1 MKKRKKVI
9 IIAIALVAV
18 VAVAAIAVTSM
29 NGKKKKGEDVKM
41 EVVRRG
47 EFVVE
52 VRETGNLE
60 SLISVEVRSN
70 VEGEIEQIFVKEG
83 DFVEKGQK
91 LIQIDD
97 QQIQEQKKQAEANRD
112 ARFAQL
118 QQAELRIDMTEKEQK
133 SKITQAQ
140 NAVKVAEASLESLE
154 ANTTQRIAEADT
166 QISTTKNLREQDL
179 ISLRQAEIGLQQA
192 QLILEQYQS
201 GEESARISFETAD
214 SELKRQRDLFEK
226 KLVSKKALE
235 DAETRCAGSD
245 SQYETAKKNV
255 QSQRKAVESGT
266 ENIKAREQAIKS
278 RQSTLELHQL
288 NFTSIKES
296 QAAQKRQ
303 LHAELEN
310 ARIRLQQ
317 LLETTDQ
324 EKDLTRHSETGAK
337 ASLLEAQS
345 RLDAQEERLTWT
357 TIVAPMSGTITRLEI
372 EEGEI
377 VTSGRSAFSRSPA
390 LMIIDDLDRMIV
402 KTRINEVEIAQIKI
416 GQEAEIKVDSYPDKV
431 FEGSVIEISPS
442 ANLRQEQGGDGII
455 TFEVNVE
462 VLGSPSELLPG
473 MSADVDIIV
482 FHRKDILQLPIES
495 VMTPDILTVKA
506 TISSEDLKRLRSD
519 AKVEVQNLIGK
530 KFSARVGKIWTNKSR
545 GNVEI
550 LLDGTPRGLRTGPTE
565 INILIPDKTPIDG
578 VEAEIISERKYFVQ
592 LDKEVPE
599 DIQKKRKKDK
609 KNKEKGIKTRIEV
622 GKRNNSHFEILSGVI
637 EGDRVFVPSMEQLTK
652 QDRNK

>member
-1 MKKRKKVI
+1 M
-9 IIAIALVAV
+9 
-18 VAVAAIAVTSM
+18 
-29 NGKKKKGEDVKM
+29 
-41 EVVRRG
+41 
-47 EFVVE
+47 
-52 VRETGNLE
+52 
-60 SLISVEVRSN
+60 
-70 VEGEIEQIFVKEG
+70 
-83 DFVEKGQK
+83 
-91 LIQIDD
+91 
-97 QQIQEQKKQAEANRD
+97 
-112 ARFAQL
+112 
-118 QQAELRIDMTEKEQK
+118 
-133 SKITQAQ
+133 
-140 NAVKVAEASLESLE
+140 
-154 ANTTQRIAEADT
+154 
-166 QISTTKNLREQDL
+166 
-179 ISLRQAEIGLQQA
+179 
-192 QLILEQYQS
+192 
-201 GEESARISFETAD
+201 
-214 SELKRQRDLFEK
+214 
-226 KLVSKKALE
+226 
-235 DAETRCAGSD
+235 
-245 SQYETAKKNV
+245 
-255 QSQRKAVESGT
+255 
-266 ENIKAREQAIKS
+266 
-278 RQSTLELHQL
+278 
-288 NFTSIKES
+288 
-296 QAAQKRQ
+296 
-303 LHAELEN
+303 
-310 ARIRLQQ
+310 
-317 LLETTDQ
+317 
-324 EKDLTRHSETGAK
+324 
-337 ASLLEAQS
+337 LEAQS
-345 RLDAQEERLTWT
+345 RLDAQEERVKWT

-442 ANLRQEQGGDGII
+442 ANPRQEQGGDGII

-565 INILIPDKTPIDG
+565 INILIPDKTSIDG

>member
-9 IIAIALVAV
+9 IVSIVLVAV
-18 VAVAAIAVTSM
+18 LAGIAIAVTSM
-29 NGKKKKGEDVKM
+29 NGRKKKGEDVKM

-166 QISTTKNLREQDL
+166 QISTTKNLLEQDL
-179 ISLRQAEIGLQQA
+179 ISLRQAEIGSQQA

-266 ENIKAREQAIKS
+266 ENIKAREQAIES

-296 QAAQKRQ
+296 QAAQERQ
-303 LHAELEN
+303 LRAELEN

-317 LLETTDQ
+317 ILDTTDQ
-324 EKDLTRHSETGAK
+324 EKSLTLHSQTGAE

-345 RLDAQEERLTWT
+345 RLDAQEERVKWT

-402 KTRINEVEIAQIKI
+402 KTKINEVEIAQIKI

-442 ANLRQEQGGDGII
+442 ANPRQEQGGDGII

-565 INILIPDKTPIDG
+565 INILIPDKTSIDG